1 MTTNFNNIFNDIPS
15 LVIGE
20 NFSELLR
27 CQNIVIERIVSSDK
41 PDNIIYNQPQ
51 DEWVILLQGKATLQL
66 KNDII
71 NLTSGDYLFIPA
83 NTPHQVIKTS
93 FEPCCIWLAIHIKVE
108 T

>member
-1 MTTNFNNIFNDIPS
+1 MKTEFNNIFNNIPS

-20 NFSELLR
+20 DFSELLN
-27 CQNIVIERIVSSDK
+27 CQNVVIERIVSSDK

-51 DEWVILLQGKATLQL
+51 DEWVILLRGKATLQL

-71 NLTSGDYLFIPA
+71 NLTSGDYLFIPG

-93 FEPCCIWLAIHIKVE
+93 FNPCCIWLAIHITVE